1 MVQLDARFRS
11 SPCQCS
17 LLLVLFIFPMIFIK
31 FECLVPGGLAHIV
44 EIKLRDSDMNRD
56 NIKEINE
63 NRIELEELVYLEEL

>member
-1 MVQLDARFRS
+1 
-11 SPCQCS
+11 
-17 LLLVLFIFPMIFIK
+17 MIFIK

-63 NRIELEELVYLEEL
+63 NRIELEELVYLEELWNYEIERLRYKLS